1 MDPRGRAGRPGASI
15 LGYVEEIQTVVGE
28 ENTLLDEIDRI
39 CYSRDMSVHVGVP
52 DMVVQPATTEQVKEL
67 LRIAYENDVPVTPRG
82 AGTSVTG
89 AALACH
95 GGIVLDMS
103 KMNKVKEINTEDMYV
118 VVEPG
123 LICGNLNAMLAP
135 SYFFP
140 PDPGSS
146 NIATLGGMV
155 STNASGVRAA
165 KYGTT
170 KDFVMGMEVVLMGG
184 EVIRTGCRAPKNSSG
199 YDLSRLFATSEGT
212 LGVITELTLRI
223 LPNPPYAAFASACF
237 DSLKD
242 AGRSVSEIFKRGIE
256 LSACEILDDI
266 SLQVVEEVM
275 GIDVP
280 DTKGMLLMEVDGHKE
295 AVLDNI
301 HRIVDICREYGGEH
315 IEWSDDPEER
325 ARTWAARGGL
335 VPSLSRF
342 RPGERLIPI
351 AEDFGVPMS
360 KIPETIEEI
369 QAIAKRHDITIA
381 TFGHVGDGNIHS
393 TFVADVRDPAAWPK
407 IRKVG
412 EELLE
417 MTIRMGGTISA
428 EHGTGIAK
436 SSFLRSEIGCGLDVM
451 RRIKDVFDPKGLMNP
466 GKVGLDGEADIFEYF
481 AYTNLLE
488 HPEAVRTLGEAAD
501 NEVLVCV
508 EWGFCR
514 AACPIFAQKGVE
526 SSNARGYVTL
536 AYNVLSGDVE
546 LSEEVAGKFYACA
559 DCMRCTIMCPAQ
571 IKVYQIVEAA
581 RRLIAEAGYLPD
593 SYQQVLANIRSEGN
607 PFGDPKGK
615 RTELYP
621 PETRGLRKVD
631 GDGKAEALL
640 FAGCVNSYQDV
651 GLLPSLMGILDDA
664 HTTYTTMGEDEGCC
678 GYIAYLS
685 GSPDWREIAEATAER
700 IRSTGAEVVV
710 TPCAG
715 CYKAFNQLYEQH
727 GIDLG
732 AKVLHAVEYIDLLI
746 DEGRVSFDDPFEH
759 KVAYHDPCDLGR
771 HLGMYEPPREVL
783 GRIPGIELVEFPTN
797 RALAKCC
804 GGGGG
809 LKIVDHDLSRDIAY
823 ERVLEAISVG
833 ADIVVSAC
841 PSCKDNLKLAAG
853 RARKEKKGRVR
864 VMDLTEVVRKS
875 MAR

>member
-1 MDPRGRAGRPGASI
+1 
-15 LGYVEEIQTVVGE
+15 
-28 ENTLLDEIDRI
+28 
-39 CYSRDMSVHVGVP
+39 MSVHLGVP
-52 DMVVQPATTEQVKEL
+52 DMVVQPTTVDEVQEI
-67 LRIAYENDVPVTPRG
+67 LRIAEKYEVPVTPRG

-95 GGIVLDMS
+95 GGIVLDLS
-103 KMNKVKEINTEDMYV
+103 KMNKIKEVNLDDMYV

-123 LICGNLNAMLAP
+123 VICGYLNAQLAP
-135 SYFFP
+135 DYFFP

-170 KDFVMGMEVVLMGG
+170 KDFVMGMEVVFMGG

-212 LGVITELTLRI
+212 LGVITEITLRI

-237 DSLKD
+237 DDLRD
-242 AGRSVSEIFKRGIE
+242 AGTAVSEIFKRGIE

-280 DTKGMLLMEVDGHKE
+280 ETKGMLLMEVDGHKE
-295 AVLDNI
+295 AVLDNV
-301 HRIVDICREYGGEH
+301 HRIVDICREYNGKH

-325 ARTWAARGGL
+325 ERTWAARGGL

-360 KIPETIEEI
+360 KIPETIDEI
-369 QAIAKRHDITIA
+369 QEIARRHKITIA

-393 TFVADVRDPAAWPK
+393 TFVADVRDPEAWPK
-407 IRKVG
+407 IRAVG

-451 RRIKDVFDPKGLMNP
+451 KRIKDVFDPKGLMNP
-466 GKVGLDGEADIFEYF
+466 GKVGLDEEADIFEYF
-481 AYTNLLE
+481 AYKNLLE
-488 HPEAVRTLGEAAD
+488 NPDAVKTLGEAAD

-508 EWGFCR
+508 TCGFCR
-514 AACPIFAQKGVE
+514 AACPVFAQEGFE

-536 AYNVLSGDVE
+536 AYGLISGEVE
-546 LSEEVAGKFYACA
+546 LTQEVADKFYRCA
-559 DCMRCTIMCPAQ
+559 DCMRCTVMCPAA
-571 IKVYQIVEAA
+571 IKVYQVVEAA
-581 RRLIAEAGYLPD
+581 RRFIAESGYLPAGFQD
-593 SYQQVLANIRSEGN
+593 VLANIEAEGN
-607 PFGDPKGK
+607 PFGDPRAK
-615 RTELYP
+615 RTETMP
-621 PETRGLRKVD
+621 VESRGLVKE
-631 GDGKAEALL
+631 GDGRTPEILV
-640 FAGCVNSYQDV
+640 FSGCVNSYQDV
-651 GLLPSLMGILDDA
+651 SMVPAFMGILDAA
-664 HTTYTTMGEDEGCC
+664 HVTYGMLGEDEGCC
-678 GYIAYLS
+678 GYIAFLS
-685 GSPDWREIAEATAER
+685 GSPDFPDIAQATAER
-700 IRSTGAEVVV
+700 VAATGAEYIV

-715 CYKAFNQLYEQH
+715 CYKAFSQVYPEQ
-727 GIDLG
+727 GIEMG
-732 AKVLHAVEYIDLLI
+732 PKVLHAVEYMDILI
-746 DEGRVSFDDPFEH
+746 DEGRLAFDTSFDH

-771 HLGMYEPPREVL
+771 HLGIYEPPREVL
-783 GRIPGIELVEFPTN
+783 ARIPGIDLVEFPSN
-797 RALAKCC
+797 RKLAKCC

-809 LKIVDHDLSRDIAY
+809 LKVTDVDLSRDIAY
-823 ERVLEAISVG
+823 DRILEALSVG
-833 ADIVVSAC
+833 AQVVVSAC

-853 RARKEKKGRVR
+853 RARKEKKGKVR
-864 VMDLTEVVRKS
+864 VMDITEVVRKT